1 VHLVASSAAN
11 LGRSLLADSLA
22 APGNFRWGEDMRIL
36 VLGGTA
42 WLSRTVA
49 EEAARR
55 GHEVTSASRGLSG
68 PPASGVRHVSVDR
81 SSASADEL
89 VAATGADFD
98 AVVDVSRV
106 PSHVRRA
113 VAAYP
118 DQHWVFVST
127 CSVYADN
134 STSGATVD
142 APLLEAVTTDED
154 PSSSPEV
161 YGAMKVACE
170 ESILEGTTAP
180 MIVRAGLIVGPG
192 DPTGRFTY
200 WPARL
205 AGGGE
210 VLAPESPDDP
220 VQVVDVRDLAAW
232 VVDSVEQQR
241 GGIFDGI
248 SLPVSR
254 RHLFGDIAQG
264 CAEVLGEPVDT
275 TITWVPGDFL
285 TRHQVEEWA
294 GPRSLPL
301 WVGDPEWQGFMARDT
316 SPAIEAGLRIRPFA
330 ETARDTLAWLRS
342 TPDATVTGLT
352 RAEEAEVLGA
362 WHTLGA

>member
-1 VHLVASSAAN
+1 
-11 LGRSLLADSLA
+11 
-22 APGNFRWGEDMRIL
+22 MRIL

-49 EEAARR
+49 EQAARR

-81 SSASADEL
+81 SSASPEEL
-89 VAATGADFD
+89 VAAIGDDFD

-134 STSGATVD
+134 SAPGAGVD
-142 APLLEAVTTDED
+142 ARLLEAVTTDQD
-154 PSSSPEV
+154 PSASPEM

-170 ESILEGTTAP
+170 QSVLERTTDP
-180 MIVRAGLIVGPG
+180 MILRAGLIVGPG
-192 DPTGRFTY
+192 DPSGRFTY

-205 AGGGE
+205 ATGGE
-210 VLAPESPDDP
+210 VLAPASPEDP
-220 VQVVDVRDLAAW
+220 VQVVDVRDLATW
-232 VVDSVEQQR
+232 IVDGVEQR
-241 GGIFDGI
+241 LGGIFDAI
-248 SLPVSR
+248 SQPVAR
-254 RHLFGDIAQG
+254 RHFLEDVAQG
-264 CAEVLGEPVDT
+264 CASLVDEPVET
-275 TITWVPGDFL
+275 TFTWVPSDFL
-285 TRHQVEEWA
+285 TSHRVEEWA

-301 WVGDPEWQGFMARDT
+301 WVGDPDWQGFMARDT
-316 SPAIEAGLRIRPFA
+316 SPAIEAGLRIRPFT

-342 TPDATVTGLT
+342 TPEATVTGLT